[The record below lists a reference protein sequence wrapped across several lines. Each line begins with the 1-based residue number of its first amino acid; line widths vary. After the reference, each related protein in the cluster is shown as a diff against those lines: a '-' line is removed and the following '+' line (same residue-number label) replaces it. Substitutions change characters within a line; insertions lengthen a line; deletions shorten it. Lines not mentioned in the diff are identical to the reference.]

1 MLTVSC
7 IYQLSTKSVFY
18 VIMEHK
24 KKIRHYVLCPMTDLN
39 VKQIQKYPTVE
50 IIQMSNVKIVERAKF
65 GSLAHKYMTADF
77 PVWYRHFNKKWRV

>member
-7 IYQLSTKSVFY
+7 IYQLSTKSFFY
-18 VIMEHK
+18 VIMDHK

-50 IIQMSNVKIVERAKF
+50 KNTPLSKIFKCQMST
-65 GSLAHKYMTADF
+65 L
-77 PVWYRHFNKKWRV
+77 

>member
-1 MLTVSC
+1 
-7 IYQLSTKSVFY
+7 
-18 VIMEHK
+18 
-24 KKIRHYVLCPMTDLN
+24 MTDLN

>member
-7 IYQLSTKSVFY
+7 IYQLSTKSFFY
-18 VIMEHK
+18 VIMDHK

-39 VKQIQKYPTVE
+39 VKHTALSKKYPTVE
-50 IIQMSNVKIVERAKF
+50 NIQMSNVNIVERAKF

-77 PVWYRHFNKKWRV
+77 PGLVQALQ